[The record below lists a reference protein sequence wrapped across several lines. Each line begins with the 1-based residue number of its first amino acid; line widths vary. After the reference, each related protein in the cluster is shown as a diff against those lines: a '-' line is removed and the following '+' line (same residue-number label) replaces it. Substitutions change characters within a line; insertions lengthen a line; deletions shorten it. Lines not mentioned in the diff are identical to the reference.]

1 MTSIQSGLTPLEELD
16 LANKRVLVRADLDV
30 GGTGEIDR
38 LELEGKVAFL
48 TPTLRALEEKGA
60 KIILLAHRGRPKG
73 RAQAELGMEA
83 IGAELAEK
91 LGYEI
96 LLPDDCIGEAA
107 HKAVLDLRPHQAVLL
122 ENLRFHAEEER
133 GDETFARRLAELGD
147 VYVNEALGASNRPHA
162 SIVHLP
168 RLMPER
174 AVGLGVK
181 AELAAL
187 ERVTTP
193 QLPMAIFLGG
203 TRLGERGTL
212 IERLLGPQRSL
223 LLGGLLGC
231 TFLAAKGHEMGRSRI
246 DPRELARAR
255 TLLEQADR
263 VGTELVLPQDLVVA
277 SSSEQAEGRNVAIN
291 GVSAT
296 DEVVDLGSATRAL
309 YRELLRG
316 KKTALWIGAMGQ
328 MGNLAFSRGTEELA
342 LALCGAPP
350 YSVVMGQAAVNAARR
365 LPPEAKDAIGHICMG
380 GGASLELVE
389 HRRLPGIEAL
399 RVGG

>member
-1 MTSIQSGLTPLEELD
+1 MTSISSGLTFLDELD

-30 GGTGEIDR
+30 GGPGEFDR
-38 LELEGKVAFL
+38 FELHGKLDFL
-48 TPTLRALEEKGA
+48 SPTIRVLEEKGA
-60 KIILLAHRGRPKG
+60 KIVLLAHRGRPKG
-73 RAQAELGMEA
+73 RSQAELGLEP

-107 HKAVLDLRPHQAVLL
+107 HKAVFDLRPRQAVLL

-133 GDETFARRLAELGD
+133 GDEAFARRLAELGD

-174 AVGLGVK
+174 ALGLGVK

-187 ERVTTP
+187 ERLTTP
-193 QLPMAIFLGG
+193 ELPMAIFLGG

-212 IERLLGPQRSL
+212 IERLLGPHRTL

-231 TFLAAKGHEMGRSRI
+231 TFLAAKGHDMGRSRI

-263 VGTELVLPQDLVVA
+263 LGTELVLPRDLVVA
-277 SSSEQAEGRNVAIN
+277 SSSEQAEGRNVAVDA
-291 GVSAT
+291 VSAT

-309 YRELLRG
+309 FPELLRG

-328 MGNLAFSRGTEELA
+328 MGNPAFSRGTEELA
-342 LALCGAPP
+342 LALSAASP
-350 YSVVMGQAAVNAARR
+350 YAVVLGQAAVNAARR
-365 LPPEAKDAIGHICMG
+365 LPAEQRDALGHICMG